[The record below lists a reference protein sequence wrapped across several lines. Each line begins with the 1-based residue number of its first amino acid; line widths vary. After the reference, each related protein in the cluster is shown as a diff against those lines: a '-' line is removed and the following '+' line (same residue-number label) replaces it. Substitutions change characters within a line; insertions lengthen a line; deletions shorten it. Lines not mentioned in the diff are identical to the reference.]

1 MNKSDILKDLSDE
14 IFAPIDNDITT
25 NKEEDNIN
33 NEVSLNDI
41 NTILEQHFS
50 EVEDNNISLNDINN
64 MLEDNNTNIKE
75 EDIGLMDYE
84 DEDVTF
90 NDLNNRTQEINI
102 EELKEVLE
110 QLESSQEEETVVEEE
125 EKIDTNIESSFPILD
140 RFGSVFPIK
149 NI

>member
-1 MNKSDILKDLSDE
+1 MNNNDILKDLSDE
-14 IFAPIDNDITT
+14 IFAPIDNNINT

-33 NEVSLNDI
+33 NDVSLNDI
-41 NTILEQHFS
+41 NTILEEHFS
-50 EVEDNNISLNDINN
+50 EVDNKVNDNISLNDINN
-64 MLEDNNTNIKE
+64 MLEDNNSIE

-110 QLESSQEEETVVEEE
+110 QLENSQEEKVVEE
-125 EKIDTNIESSFPILD
+125 EKIDTKIESNFPKLD